1 MKLYILV
8 SFHILFTF
16 CAHTQCTGTGT
27 SLATLYNSDNSNK
40 GVMFNIVATNTV
52 TLICFDVNLIGF
64 ITGTF
69 EIYYKVGT
77 YVGSQG
83 NAAAWTMVGSN
94 SVTALGINNP
104 TPIDIPLNIVIPAGQ
119 TYGFYITNN
128 DNTLPAGV
136 RYTNG
141 ASTTLASD
149 ANVSIVGGIG
159 KAYPFGN
166 DVASRRFN
174 GTLHYALGNV
184 LPVELV
190 SFYATPLNDR
200 VKTSWKTESE
210 ANNDYFTIERSTDGE
225 EWTTIQTIKG
235 AGITSQST
243 TYEAYDTKP
252 LWGISYYRLKQT
264 DFNGH
269 TVVFDTR
276 SVERISDNSGN
287 TVLLKVCPNPASDE
301 VTLEGSQDELGTI
314 EVYSSLGE
322 NLTSSVQITTYHSY
336 ATIDIS
342 ALRNEL
348 IIVRAG
354 NKSSLILKN

>member
-1 MKLYILV
+1 
-8 SFHILFTF
+8 
-16 CAHTQCTGTGT
+16 
-27 SLATLYNSDNSNK
+27 
-40 GVMFNIVATNTV
+40 MFNIVATNTI
-52 TLICFDVNLIGF
+52 TLICFDVNMIGF
-64 ITGTF
+64 STGTF
-69 EIYYKVGT
+69 EVYYKVGT
-77 YVGSQG
+77 YVGSQST
-83 NAAAWTMVGSN
+83 ATDWTMIGSN

-104 TPIDIPLNIVIPAGQ
+104 TPMNIPLNIVIPAGQ

-128 DNTLPAGV
+128 DNVIPAGV

-141 ASTTLASD
+141 ASATLATD

-166 DVASRRFN
+166 DFLNRRFN
-174 GTLHYALGNV
+174 GTVHYALGNV

-200 VKTSWKTESE
+200 VKMSWETETE
-210 ANNDYFTIERSTDGE
+210 VNNDFFTIERSTDGE

-243 TYEAYDTKP
+243 SYEVYDTNP

-287 TVLLKVCPNPASDE
+287 TALLKVFPNPASDE
-301 VTLEGSQDELGTI
+301 ITLEGSQDELGTI
-314 EVYSSLGE
+314 EIYSLLGE
-322 NLTSSVQITTYHSY
+322 NLTPSVRITTYHSY

-354 NKSSLILKN
+354 NRSALITKI